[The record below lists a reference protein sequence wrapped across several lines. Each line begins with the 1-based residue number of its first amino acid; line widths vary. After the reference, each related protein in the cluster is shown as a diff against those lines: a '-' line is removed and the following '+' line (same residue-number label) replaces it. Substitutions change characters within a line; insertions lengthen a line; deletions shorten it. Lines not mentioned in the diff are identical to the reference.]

1 MKIYQKIKIKK
12 AILIFTMVLSFFFFF
27 PLKTQAAWIPGLDP
41 GIDNVLEELRLNI
54 KGIIVGTL
62 KQQGIRTLTAQINN
76 FAGGKG
82 GEASFVVNWEDAIIN
97 QPRNKT
103 IVQMN
108 DYLSKV
114 TNGRNSY
121 KSYITE
127 GFSGPSNYFADLSNS
142 VRTLDAP
149 DLKVTYEGDPLQMFD
164 GNNFKK
170 LEEWNSGINNRYM
183 FKVAFDEKER
193 ETKENITLATQT
205 DKIANEGF
213 NGVQGDG
220 EDNITSPGILSKEM
234 IANAQDLPNK
244 VLASAETI
252 PEVTS
257 ALVSLVINRT
267 FTQGFSSVQ
276 KHLSKK
282 ESANN
287 RSESSEED
295 SNYTSEE
302 DENSSGN

>member
-1 MKIYQKIKIKK
+1 MKIFQKLKIKK
-12 AILIFTMVLSFFFFF
+12 TTLIFIIILSFFFFSS
-27 PLKTQAAWIPGLDP
+27 PRTQAAWIPGLDP

-54 KGIIVGTL
+54 KGIVVGTL
-62 KQQGIRTLTAQINN
+62 KQQGIRTLTVQINS

-82 GEASFVVNWEDAIIN
+82 GEASFVLNWEDAIIN
-97 QPRNKT
+97 QPKNKT

-114 TNGRNSY
+114 TGGRNSY
-121 KSYITE
+121 KNYITE

-164 GNNFKK
+164 SNNFKN
-170 LEEWNSGINNRYM
+170 LEKWNSGINNRYM
-183 FKVAFDEKER
+183 FEITFNQKQR
-193 ETKENITLATQT
+193 ETKEEITLATQT

-213 NGVQGDG
+213 NGVEGDG
-220 EDNITSPGILSKEM
+220 DGNITSPGILSKEM

-267 FTQGFSSVQ
+267 FTQGFSGVQ
-276 KHLSKK
+276 RYISKK

-287 RSESSEED
+287 RSESSEKD
-295 SNYTSEE
+295 SNYTSENNS
-302 DENSSGN
+302 ENSDN